1 VAGQNSTECAATGF
15 ELTCLRAFAGII
27 GDLAGETRILK
38 ALRAQMFM
46 QFSSIDDAISE
57 IHDGRMVIIVDD
69 EDREN
74 EGDLVCAA
82 EKATPEIVNFMARHA
97 RGLICLPLT
106 EERCD
111 ELHLTTQVADNT
123 SYLGTAFTVS
133 IDARKGV
140 TTGISA
146 ADRATTIQAAVDP
159 QTRPQDLARPGH
171 VFPLRAKKGGVL
183 VRPGQTEA
191 SVDIARMAGLYPAG
205 VICEIMNEDG
215 TMARL
220 PELTEFAALHNLKM
234 ITVADLVRYRISK
247 ETLVKRAVE
256 TDLPTVYGR
265 FRAVAFENVING
277 DVHLAMVMGNVRTE
291 EPVLVRVHTENVTC
305 DMFGSL
311 IDDTGFQ
318 LHAALEKIAAAG
330 RGVVLYLRQREHSLD
345 LVNQLRTYAVMQE
358 RNVGKREASLETG
371 YGSDRDYGVGAQILH
386 DLGLRRIQLL
396 TNHPPKVA
404 ALEGFELEVVGNI
417 PLGQPAHLKDSSGEQ
432 KPENKEQRI

>member
-1 VAGQNSTECAATGF
+1 MSSGSMSNGYCHINPISVNMNPVTLATIEEAVADI
-15 ELTCLRAFAGII
+15 R
-27 GDLAGETRILK
+27 
-38 ALRAQMFM
+38 
-46 QFSSIDDAISE
+46 
-57 IHDGRMVIIVDD
+57 DGRMIIIIDD

-82 EKATPEIVNFMARHA
+82 EKVTPQIINFMARHA

-133 IDARKGV
+133 IDARRGI

-146 ADRATTIQAAVDP
+146 ADRATTILVAVDP
-159 QTRPQDLARPGH
+159 NSRPQDLCRPGH
-171 VFPLRAKKGGVL
+171 IFPLRAKNGGVL

-191 SVDIARMAGLYPAG
+191 SVDIARIAGLYPAG

-215 TMARL
+215 TMSRL
-220 PELTEFAALHNLKM
+220 PQLKEFAAQHDMKM
-234 ITVADLVRYRISK
+234 ISVAELVRYRIRK
-247 ETLVKRAVE
+247 EQLVRRVVE

-265 FRAVAFENVING
+265 FRAVAYENVING
-277 DVHLAMVMGNVRTE
+277 DVHLAMVMGNVE
-291 EPVLVRVHTENVTC
+291 IDDPVLVRVHTENVTC

-318 LHAALEKIAAAG
+318 LHTALEKIAAEA

-345 LVNQLRTYAVMQE
+345 LVNQLRTYEVMQQ
-358 RNVGKREASLETG
+358 RGITKRDASLETG
-371 YGSDRDYGVGAQILH
+371 YGVDRDYGVGAQILH
-386 DLGLRRIQLL
+386 DLGLRKILL
-396 TNHPPKVA
+396 LSNHPPKVA
-404 ALEGFELEVVGNI
+404 ALEGFELSVVGNVS
-417 PLGQPAHLKDSSGEQ
+417 LGHPASLKDQQGVAD
-432 KPENKEQRI
+432 KPK

>member
-1 VAGQNSTECAATGF
+1 
-15 ELTCLRAFAGII
+15 
-27 GDLAGETRILK
+27 
-38 ALRAQMFM
+38 MP
-46 QFSSIDDAISE
+46 FSSIEAAATDIRE
-57 IHDGRMVIIVDD
+57 GRMVIIIDD

-82 EKATPEIVNFMARHA
+82 EKVTPNLINFMARHA

-123 SYLGTAFTVS
+123 SFLGTAFTVS

-146 ADRATTIQAAVDP
+146 ADRATTILTAVDP
-159 QTRPQDLARPGH
+159 KTRPQDLARPGH
-171 VFPLRAKKGGVL
+171 IFPLRAKTGGVL

-191 SVDIARMAGLYPAG
+191 SIDIARMAGLYPAG
-205 VICEIMNEDG
+205 VICEIMNDDG

-220 PELTEFAALHNLKM
+220 PELKEFAVVHGLKM

-247 ETLVKRAVE
+247 EMLVRRVAE
-256 TDLPTVYGR
+256 TKLPTVYGT
-265 FRAVAFENVING
+265 FRAIAYENIING
-277 DVHLAMVMGNVRTE
+277 DVHLAMTMGEVNTD
-291 EPVLVRVHTENVTC
+291 EPVMVRVHTENVTC

-318 LHAALEKIAAAG
+318 LHTALEKIAGAG
-330 RGVVLYLRQREHSLD
+330 QGVVLYLRQREHSLD
-345 LVNQLRTYAVMQE
+345 LVNQLRTYALMQE
-358 RNVGKREASLETG
+358 KQVTKKEASLETG
-371 YGSDRDYGVGAQILH
+371 YGISRDYGVGAQILH
-386 DLGLRRIQLL
+386 DLGLRRILLL

-404 ALEGFELEVVGNI
+404 ALEGFELEVVGSL
-417 PLGQPAHLKDSSGEQ
+417 PLGEPAHLRSSSTAAESPQ
-432 KPENKEQRI
+432 TVKREQRR

>member
-1 VAGQNSTECAATGF
+1 MAIATIEEAVADI
-15 ELTCLRAFAGII
+15 R
-27 GDLAGETRILK
+27 
-38 ALRAQMFM
+38 
-46 QFSSIDDAISE
+46 
-57 IHDGRMVIIVDD
+57 DGRMIIIIDD

-82 EKATPEIVNFMARHA
+82 EKVTPEIINFMARHA
-97 RGLICLPLT
+97 RGLICMPLT
-106 EERCD
+106 EDRCD

-133 IDARKGV
+133 IDARKGI

-146 ADRATTIQAAVDP
+146 ADRATTILCAVDP
-159 QTRPQDLARPGH
+159 KCRPRDLARPGH
-171 VFPLRAKKGGVL
+171 IFPLRAKNGGVL

-191 SVDIARMAGLYPAG
+191 SVDIARIAGLNPSG

-220 PELTEFAALHNLKM
+220 PQLEAFAAQHNLKM

-247 ETLVKRAVE
+247 ETLVRRVVE

-265 FRAVAFENVING
+265 FRAVAYENVING
-277 DVHLAMVMGNVRTE
+277 DVHLAMVMGDVRTDD
-291 EPVLVRVHTENVTC
+291 PVLVRVHTENVTC

-318 LHAALEKIAAAG
+318 LHTALEKIAAEA

-345 LVNQLRTYAVMQE
+345 LVNQLRTYSLMQKKG
-358 RNVGKREASLETG
+358 VTKREASLETG
-371 YGSDRDYGVGAQILH
+371 YGVDRDYGVGAQILH
-386 DLGLRRIQLL
+386 DLGLRRILL
-396 TNHPPKVA
+396 LSNHPPKVA
-404 ALEGFELEVVGNI
+404 ALEGFELSVVGNV
-417 PLGQPAHLKDSSGEQ
+417 PLGEPASLKDQQASGVDNE
-432 KPENKEQRI
+432 EQRT

>member
-1 VAGQNSTECAATGF
+1 VA
-15 ELTCLRAFAGII
+15 LT
-27 GDLAGETRILK
+27 
-38 ALRAQMFM
+38 
-46 QFSSIDDAISE
+46 SIEEAVADIR
-57 IHDGRMVIIVDD
+57 DGRMIIIVDD

-82 EKATPEIVNFMARHA
+82 EKVTPEIINFMARHA

-133 IDARKGV
+133 IDARRGI

-146 ADRATTIQAAVDP
+146 ADRAMTILVAVDP
-159 QTRPQDLARPGH
+159 HSRPQDLARPGH
-171 VFPLRAKKGGVL
+171 IFPLRAKSGGVL

-191 SVDIARMAGLYPAG
+191 SVDVARIAGLYPAG

-215 TMARL
+215 TMSRL
-220 PELTEFAALHNLKM
+220 PQLETFAAQHALKM
-234 ITVADLVRYRISK
+234 ISVAELVRYRMRK
-247 ETLVKRAVE
+247 ETLVRRVAE
-256 TDLPTVYGR
+256 SDLPTVYGR
-265 FRAVAFENVING
+265 FRAIAYENVING
-277 DVHLAMVMGNVRTE
+277 DVHLAMVMGNVSTD

-318 LHAALEKIAAAG
+318 LHTALEKIAAEA

-345 LVNQLRTYAVMQE
+345 LVNQLRTYSVMQE
-358 RNVGKREASLETG
+358 RGINKRDASLETG
-371 YGSDRDYGVGAQILH
+371 YGIDRDYGVGAQILH
-386 DLGLRRIQLL
+386 DLGLRKILL
-396 TNHPPKVA
+396 LSNHPPKVA
-404 ALEGFELEVVGNI
+404 ALEGFELSVVGNV
-417 PLGQPAHLKDSSGEQ
+417 PLGQPRNLDEVCQ
-432 KPENKEQRI
+432 Q

>member
-1 VAGQNSTECAATGF
+1 MSFASIEEAVA
-15 ELTCLRAFAGII
+15 
-27 GDLAGETRILK
+27 
-38 ALRAQMFM
+38 
-46 QFSSIDDAISE
+46 E
-57 IHDGRMVIIVDD
+57 IREGRMVIIIDD

-82 EKATPEIVNFMARHA
+82 EKVTPEIINFMARHA

-106 EERCD
+106 EDRCD

-123 SYLGTAFTVS
+123 SNHGTAFTVS

-146 ADRATTIQAAVDP
+146 ADRATTILVAVDP

-171 VFPLRAKKGGVL
+171 IFPLRAKKGGVL

-191 SVDIARMAGLYPAG
+191 SVDLSRIAGLYPAG

-220 PELTEFAALHNLKM
+220 RELKEFATLHGLKM
-234 ITVADLVRYRISK
+234 VRVADLVRYRISK
-247 ETLVKRAVE
+247 EMLVRRVVE
-256 TDLPTVYGR
+256 TELPTVYGK
-265 FRAVAFENVING
+265 FRAVAYENVING
-277 DVHLAMVMGNVRTE
+277 DVHLAMVMGNVETTD
-291 EPVLVRVHTENVTC
+291 PVLVRVHTENVTC

-318 LHAALEKIAAAG
+318 LHTALEKIAAAG
-330 RGVVLYLRQREHSLD
+330 QGVVLYLRQREHSLD
-345 LVNQLRTYAVMQE
+345 LVHQLRTYALMQE
-358 RNVGKREASLETG
+358 RGLRKREASVETG
-371 YGSDRDYGVGAQILH
+371 YGLNRDYGIGAQILH
-386 DLGLRRIQLL
+386 DLGLRRIVLL

-404 ALEGFELEVVGNI
+404 ALEGFELEVTGNVY
-417 PLGQPAHLKDSSGEQ
+417 LGQPAHLSEQ
-432 KPENKEQRI
+432 KLAEEGVNGLSTEQRS